1 MHLLHANIDI
11 FSNLQKN
18 NKDGKKDETWT
29 SVGATSLIFQMF
41 SDVVAYYCIPL
52 YESEST
58 TDPAAVPFKTRPGN
72 SWGNDKIIPQQDNG
86 LMYAYCVKLLERCTE
101 GSDMNSAVKIV

>member
-29 SVGATSLIFQMF
+29 SVGATSLIFRC
-41 SDVVAYYCIPL
+41 SLTLLPL
-52 YESEST
+52 IASHSMNLS
-58 TDPAAVPFKTRPGN
+58 PPLSLLLCRSK
-72 SWGNDKIIPQQDNG
+72 QG
-86 LMYAYCVKLLERCTE
+86 LETAGETIK
-101 GSDMNSAVKIV
+101 